1 MLSGG
6 RRSALPPDLEDPP
19 RDEANLTGIQTSNN
33 QFRQAGT
40 ANCPGRRR
48 SRREYMD
55 AAVNGRYGKHT
66 SSTRLAND
74 VIVFCHLRF
83 ALPAFKGQRW
93 VRLERG
99 RIGMRC
105 DTVKEQRRTPAS
117 QVNDQYKRSRL
128 VSRVI

>member
-33 QFRQAGT
+33 QFRQAGI

-66 SSTRLAND
+66 SSIRLAND
-74 VIVFCHLRF
+74 GVV
-83 ALPAFKGQRW
+83 
-93 VRLERG
+93 
-99 RIGMRC
+99 
-105 DTVKEQRRTPAS
+105 
-117 QVNDQYKRSRL
+117 
-128 VSRVI
+128 